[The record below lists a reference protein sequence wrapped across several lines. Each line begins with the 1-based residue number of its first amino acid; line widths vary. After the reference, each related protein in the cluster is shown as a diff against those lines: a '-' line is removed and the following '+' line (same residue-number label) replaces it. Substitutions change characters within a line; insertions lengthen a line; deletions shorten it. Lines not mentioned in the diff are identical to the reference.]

1 MHGTESQ
8 SSQVPQSSP
17 REPVSSSCAWGGGGG
32 EEGQWLKTVP
42 TVVQSKSVALLILI
56 GYLYT
61 HAPSAMWN
69 YMQSI

>member
-1 MHGTESQ
+1 M
-8 SSQVPQSSP
+8 
-17 REPVSSSCAWGGGGG
+17 GGG

-61 HAPSAMWN
+61 HAPSAQVELHAV
-69 YMQSI
+69 YLRKCTEII

>member
-17 REPVSSSCAWGGGGG
+17 RELVSSSCAWG
-32 EEGQWLKTVP
+32 EEGQWLKKVL
-42 TVVQSKSVALLILI
+42 TVVQSRSVALLILI